1 MTESAPRKAQCVAVS
16 KKTGKR
22 CTAYAVAGRDLCA
35 GHAGLGKLGMDPRKA
50 AEASARARRARLERR
65 KQAAEGG
72 YREQLRQ
79 MFEEHAAEILARKL
93 EIIRNG
99 SDTDALRAIEQT
111 ESRIYGKPKETV
123 ETRSTEIPEQLAE
136 IRALPFEQ
144 KLALLRQLGP
154 IPVPDQPGG

>member
-1 MTESAPRKAQCVAVS
+1 MSWKRKVA
-16 KKTGKR
+16 T
-22 CTAYAVAGRDLCA
+22 
-35 GHAGLGKLGMDPRKA
+35 
-50 AEASARARRARLERR
+50 RRSYGSVRLEWP
-65 KQAAEGG
+65 APTE
-72 YREQLRQ
+72 L
-79 MFEEHAAEILARKL
+79 FEEHAAEILARKL

-136 IRALPFEQ
+136 IRAMPFEQ

-154 IPVPDQPGG
+154 IAVPDQLDSG